1 MGLHTANFIRA
12 DAELDDQF
20 QKYCH
25 MGFNDSV
32 YSGKPSLSQNDKRA
46 LEIMQ
51 EAAVLQDSH
60 YTIVLPWKDDPPCLE
75 NKRSLAEHGLRLW
88 KKHLFKDP
96 DMRVKYTACIEDIP
110 QKGFAKKAPPT

>member
-1 MGLHTANFIRA
+1 
-12 DAELDDQF
+12 
-20 QKYCH
+20 

-60 YTIVLPWKDDPPCLE
+60 HTIVLPWKDDPPCLE

-96 DMRVKYTACIEDIP
+96 DMRVKYTACIEDIL

>member
-1 MGLHTANFIRA
+1 
-12 DAELDDQF
+12 
-20 QKYCH
+20 

-60 YTIVLPWKDDPPCLE
+60 YTIV
-75 NKRSLAEHGLRLW
+75 
-88 KKHLFKDP
+88 
-96 DMRVKYTACIEDIP
+96 
-110 QKGFAKKAPPT
+110 FAMEGRPTLSRE